1 MATSPLSRRHSRR
14 HSRRSDGFN
23 CGLIGKRWNDC
34 GTKETCVCVMF
45 AVGGGQFGLVDRQF
59 QSRHGRSR
67 EIHPAQRSPADGHQR
82 AQQSHVKVAERLVS
96 PHRPQPPGNQHSPI
110 SSQLRSDRIVFSF
123 DIHKFPWE
131 KRERKRKK
139 RNQFFFYSYDYAFGA
154 VVTCNA
160 WWRFVSADKDVV
172 FQAIPRTFFSVSN
185 SPLWPC

>member
-1 MATSPLSRRHSRR
+1 MTVELK
-14 HSRRSDGFN
+14 
-23 CGLIGKRWNDC
+23 KRVC
-34 GTKETCVCVMF
+34 MCVCVMF